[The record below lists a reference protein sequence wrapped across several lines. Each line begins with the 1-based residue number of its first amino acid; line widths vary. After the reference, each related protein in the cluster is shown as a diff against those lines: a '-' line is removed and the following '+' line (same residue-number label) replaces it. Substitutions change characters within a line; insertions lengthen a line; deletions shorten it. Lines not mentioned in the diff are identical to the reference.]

1 MQIKLKLH
9 IQDNVL
15 SCCKLGWSNQAAT
28 NIHSTERDNFDCSDL
43 LARDQQTKGA
53 EGTFHPTNHSV
64 M

>member
-28 NIHSTERDNFDCSDL
+28 YIHSTERDNFDCSEL
-43 LARDQQTKGA
+43 LARDQQTK
-53 EGTFHPTNHSV
+53 NLQY
-64 M
+64 MK